1 MRFTHNFFGGIIA
14 HLHLLAN
21 GRQISIATYQL
32 CPLIP
37 RHYNTFMLKIFLLGS
52 FRITIDGETVPESA
66 WHTRQAR
73 QLLKILLTHRGR
85 IVPRDLLIESL
96 WRDADPHKA
105 ATTLRTAINA
115 LRKTL
120 EPNRPPYTPS
130 SFIVAH
136 APGYKFQFGDA
147 VWVDAIHFDELLDA
161 AADTT
166 DDARRLT
173 LFSEA
178 LALYRDD
185 YLCDDLYDDWATAE
199 RDRLRE
205 RYLTTL
211 TTQAEILARHG
222 DYDRAIAELRRV
234 TARDPG
240 REPVYR
246 TLMRYHMRQG
256 DMVAALK
263 TFEQLRRYLAT
274 ELGAD
279 PSPQTLAL
287 HQAIL
292 NGQLPETPLTAP
304 APTETSLPET
314 VFVGRKTELDSL
326 ARRLDGLA
334 QQRGQMVCLSGESGV
349 GKTTLAGM
357 LIRCAAEKNVTV
369 LSARCQLAEQS
380 LPFAPIIAALENY
393 IRAQPQLLNRLSVA
407 ERAQLAPLFPSLAWQ
422 TDADLA
428 PDNFSELNR
437 RLVVAGLV
445 KLILAVARQPLVLFF
460 DDLQWVDDATLTL
473 LANLSRYVPQSPL
486 LVLMA
491 YRPEEVADDA
501 PLNLFLRDLSHH
513 HALETLALP
522 RLSAAETMAFLRK
535 IIAADTPQLSET
547 AAQLHRLT
555 GGNPLFIAETIRAW
569 LDAHPQALNAAAT
582 ENLLANALQHPSPHV
597 TDIIL
602 ARLAHLPADAR
613 AILDIGAVIGR
624 DFSVDLL
631 EAIATTDPLAALTE
645 LLRRQFL
652 VEVSPARLDFSHQI
666 VREVVYRQLSPVV
679 RRRLHQRVA
688 TGLMS
693 LFGKQAGP
701 RAAEIAEHSLHAGA
715 SARAQALSFSV
726 LAGDYALRAFG
737 FEQAIRHYRQALAVA
752 ETMPTA
758 DTAPWLRQAYRGL
771 GQAQESLM
779 AWDDARE
786 TYRRC
791 QLWAQQTGNRTVA
804 LMAQYRLAAML
815 GLIGELEESAALT
828 ARIAKELPP
837 ETPPVVVSAQH
848 RLRLLS
854 LTRETPPTWTESGFP
869 VFQPQPLTTDR
880 PWESLA
886 AFLGEEQ
893 AAQTLNLYGW
903 TLTLQGQTAAAEET
917 LNLAA
922 RLAETYN
929 QRGMQATTAHLMAQL
944 WDMRGEYGLM
954 TQSLNR
960 ALALVEDIPHL
971 RWIVIWGRIHRAYVD
986 VRWNRLNRAAER
998 FRQLDAELSAHT
1010 ALRSHW
1016 LSVRVGLGL
1025 LAMFHGDTET
1035 AAQYFDTAQ
1044 ENLQNLYA
1052 SNYVALY
1059 VSLARLHRHRGEFD
1073 AAERAV
1079 VQAMAFAAE
1088 RGMLADYI
1096 SALVEASRFSQ
1107 ATDQPA
1113 EVLHLLQQTETLAT
1127 RAELLPARLSVRM
1140 ALYRTFGQLDMRQD
1154 AVWYRRLARADRDA
1168 IAATIPNAAD
1178 RTAYLSRRDLSRL

>member
-1 MRFTHNFFGGIIA
+1 
-14 HLHLLAN
+14 
-21 GRQISIATYQL
+21 
-32 CPLIP
+32 
-37 RHYNTFMLKIFLLGS
+37 MLKIYLLGN
-52 FRITIDGETVPESA
+52 FHITIDGEPVPENA

-85 IVPRDLLIESL
+85 IVSRDVLIESL

-105 ATTLRTAINA
+105 ATTLRTAVNA

-136 APGYKFQFGDA
+136 APGYKFQFGDE
-147 VWVDAIHFDELLDA
+147 VWVDVVQFDKLLDA
-161 AADTT
+161 AAAASA
-166 DDARRLT
+166 DDRRLA
-173 LFSEA
+173 LFSQA

-185 YLCDDLYDDWATAE
+185 YLSNDLYDDWTITE
-199 RDRLRE
+199 RNRLRE
-205 RYLTTL
+205 RYLEAL
-211 TTQAEILARHG
+211 TTQAEILARRG
-222 DYDRAIAELRRV
+222 DYDRAIAGLRRV
-234 TARDPG
+234 IARDPD

-246 TLMRYHMRQG
+246 MLMRFYMRQG

-263 TFEQLRRYLAT
+263 TFEQLRHHLVT

-279 PSPQTLAL
+279 PSPQTLTL

-292 NGQLPETPLTAP
+292 NGQLPESPPLAAP
-304 APTETSLPET
+304 TPTETSLPET
-314 VFVGRKTELDSL
+314 VFVGRETELDTL
-326 ARRLDGLA
+326 AHRLDGLA
-334 QQRGQMVCLSGESGV
+334 HQHGQMVCLSGESGV

-357 LIRCAAEKNVTV
+357 LLHRAAADGVTV

-380 LPFAPIIAALENY
+380 LPFAPIIAALDNY
-393 IRAQPQLLNRLSVA
+393 IRTRPQLLNRLSTA
-407 ERAQLAPLFPSLAWQ
+407 ERAQLAPLFPSLVWQ
-422 TDADLA
+422 TDADFA
-428 PDNFSELNR
+428 PNNFSEMNR
-437 RLVVAGLV
+437 QTVVAGLV
-445 KLILAVARQPLVLFF
+445 KLVLAAARHPLVLFF
-460 DDLQWVDDATLTL
+460 DDLQWVDDATLTM
-473 LANLSRYVPQSPL
+473 LANLSRYVPQSSL

-522 RLSAAETMAFLRK
+522 RLSAAETASFLRK
-535 IIAADTPQLSET
+535 IVSADAPHLTET

-555 GGNPLFIAETIRAW
+555 GGNPLFIAETVRAW
-569 LDAHPQALNAAAT
+569 LDEHPQKLNAVPDD
-582 ENLLANALQHPSPHV
+582 LLARALRQPSPHV

-602 ARLAHLPADAR
+602 ARLTHLPADAR

-688 TGLMS
+688 AGLVS

-701 RAAEIAEHSLHAGA
+701 RAAEIAEHSLQAGA
-715 SARAQALSFSV
+715 PARLQALSFSV

-737 FEQAIRHYRQALAVA
+737 FEQAVRHYRQALTVA
-752 ETMPTA
+752 ENMPAA
-758 DTAPWLRQAYRGL
+758 DAAPWLRRAYRGL

-779 AWDDARE
+779 AWEDARE

-791 QLWAQQTGNRTVA
+791 QIWARQTGNTTVA

-828 ARIAKELPP
+828 ARIAKDLPP

-869 VFQPQPLTTDR
+869 VFQPQPLTTER

-903 TLTLQGQTAAAEET
+903 TLTLQGQTRAAEET

-922 RLAETYN
+922 ELAETYN
-929 QRGMQATTAHLMAQL
+929 QRGAQATAAHLTAQL
-944 WDMRGEYGLM
+944 WDICGEYGQM
-954 TQSLNR
+954 THALNR

-986 VRWNRLNRAAER
+986 VRWNRLDRAAER
-998 FRQLDAELSAHT
+998 FRQLDAELSALT

-1016 LSVRVGLGL
+1016 LSVQVGQGL
-1025 LAMFHGDTET
+1025 LAMFRDDVT
-1035 AAQYFDTAQ
+1035 AAARYFDTAR

-1059 VSLARLHRHRGEFD
+1059 VSLARLYRHRGEFD
-1073 AAERAV
+1073 AAEQAV

-1107 ATDQPA
+1107 ATDRPA
-1113 EVLHLLQQTETLAT
+1113 EVLHLLQSAETLAT

-1140 ALYRTFGQLDMRQD
+1140 ALYRTFRQMNMPQD
-1154 AVWYRRLARADRDA
+1154 AAWFKQLAHADRDA
-1168 IAATIPNAAD
+1168 IAATIPDAAD
-1178 RTAYLSRRDLSRL
+1178 RAAYLSRRDLKNL

>member
-1 MRFTHNFFGGIIA
+1 MPMPG
-14 HLHLLAN
+14 
-21 GRQISIATYQL
+21 SKL
-32 CPLIP
+32 CSLIL
-37 RHYNTFMLKIFLLGS
+37 RHYNTFMLKIYLLGT
-52 FRITIDGETVPESA
+52 FYITIDDNPVPESA

-73 QLLKILLTHRGR
+73 QLLKILLTHRGK
-85 IVPRDLLIESL
+85 IVPRDALIDAL

-136 APGYKFQFGDA
+136 APGYKFELTGQ
-147 VWVDAIHFDELLDA
+147 VWVDAIQFDTWLDEA
-161 AADTT
+161 EHAAD
-166 DDARRLT
+166 DAEQQALLER
-173 LFSEA
+173 A

-185 YLCDDLYDDWATAE
+185 YLCDDLYDDWTVAE
-199 RDRLRE
+199 RDRLYE
-205 RYLTTL
+205 RYLWAL
-211 TTQAEILARHG
+211 AAQAEILARRG
-222 DYDRAIAELRRV
+222 DYDRAIAGLRRV
-234 TARDPG
+234 IARDPG

-263 TFEQLRRYLAT
+263 AFEQLRHYLAT

-292 NGQLPETPLTAP
+292 NGQLPEPSAPVVPETIATSPL
-304 APTETSLPET
+304 ET
-314 VFVGRKTELDSL
+314 VFVGRQAELKQL
-326 ARRLDGLA
+326 IRVLDALTQLHG
-334 QQRGQMVCLSGESGV
+334 RMICLTGESGV

-357 LIRCAAEKNVTV
+357 LLRRADSAQVTI
-369 LSARCQLAEQS
+369 LTAHCQLAEQS
-380 LPFAPIIAALENY
+380 LPFAPIVAALESY
-393 IRAQPQLLNRLSVA
+393 MRRSQPQLLNRLSA
-407 ERAQLAPLFPSLAWQ
+407 PERVQLAPLFPSLAWQ
-422 TDADLA
+422 LDTDPT
-428 PDNFSELNR
+428 PDDFSELNR

-445 KLILAVARQPLVLFF
+445 KLLLVVARQPVVLFI
-460 DDLQWVDDATLTL
+460 DDLQWVDEATLTL

-491 YRPEEVADDA
+491 YRPEDVPEDA
-501 PLNLFLRDLSHH
+501 PLNRFLRDLTHR
-513 HALETLALP
+513 HALESIRLD
-522 RLSAAETMAFLRK
+522 RLSE
-535 IIAADTPQLSET
+535 SET
-547 AAQLHRLT
+547 ATFLQTVIAAQSPKIAPAARQLHHLT
-555 GGNPLFIAETIRAW
+555 GGNPLFITETIRAW
-569 LDAHPQALNAAAT
+569 QDAHAQPLDTADPESLLTDAL
-582 ENLLANALQHPSPHV
+582 LQPSPHV

-652 VEVSPARLDFSHQI
+652 VEISPARLDFSHQI
-666 VREVVYRQLSPVV
+666 VREVVYRQLSPVA

-688 TGLMS
+688 AGLTS

-701 RAAEIAEHSLHAGA
+701 RAAEIAEHSLRAGA
-715 SARAQALSFSV
+715 SARTQALNFSV

-737 FEQAIRHYRQALAVA
+737 FEQAVHHYRQALTVA
-752 ETMPTA
+752 ENMPPSE
-758 DTAPWLRQAYRGL
+758 TAPWVRRAYRGL

-779 AWDDARE
+779 AWNDARE

-791 QLWAQQTGNRTVA
+791 RMWAQRTGNRTAA

-869 VFQPQPLTTDR
+869 VFQPQPLTTAR

-893 AAQTLNLYGW
+893 SAQTLNLYGW
-903 TLTLQGQTAAAEET
+903 TLTLQGETSAAEET

-922 RLAETYN
+922 QLAETYN
-929 QRGMQATTAHLMAQL
+929 QRGAQATAAHLMAQL
-944 WDMRGEYGLM
+944 WDMRGEYGQM
-954 TQSLNR
+954 THALNR

-986 VRWNRLNRAAER
+986 VRWNRLDRAAER
-998 FRQLDAELSAHT
+998 FRQMETELSAHT

-1016 LSVRVGLGL
+1016 LSVQVGLGL
-1025 LAMFHGDTET
+1025 LAMFRGETE
-1035 AAQYFDTAQ
+1035 AAARYFDIARG
-1044 ENLQNLYA
+1044 NLQNLYA
-1052 SNYVALY
+1052 SNYVALN

-1073 AAERAV
+1073 AAERSL

-1113 EVLHLLQQTETLAT
+1113 EVLHLLQRAETDAT

-1140 ALYRTFGQLDMRQD
+1140 ALYRTFGQMGLLRD
-1154 AVWYRRLARADRDA
+1154 AAWFKRLARADRDA
-1168 IAATIPNAAD
+1168 IAATIPDAAD
-1178 RTAYLSRRDLSRL
+1178 RTAYLSRQDLRRL

>member
-1 MRFTHNFFGGIIA
+1 MATH
-14 HLHLLAN
+14 
-21 GRQISIATYQL
+21 QL
-32 CPLIP
+32 CPLIA

-52 FRITIDGETVPESA
+52 FYITIDGEPVPESA

-136 APGYKFQFGDA
+136 APGYKFQFGET
-147 VWVDAIHFDELLDA
+147 VWVDAIRFDALLDA
-161 AADTT
+161 AATA
-166 DDARRLT
+166 DDDRRLT
-173 LFSEA
+173 LFAEA

-185 YLCDDLYDDWATAE
+185 YLCDDLYEDWATAE

-211 TTQAEILARHG
+211 TAQAEILARRG

-234 TARDPG
+234 IARDPG

-246 TLMRYHMRQG
+246 TLMRYYMRQG

-279 PSPQTLAL
+279 PSPQTLTL

-292 NGQLPETPLTAP
+292 NGQLPETPLHPP
-304 APTETSLPET
+304 APTDPSPLET
-314 VFVGRKTELDSL
+314 VFVGRKTELDRL
-326 ARRLDGLA
+326 AHRLDGLA
-334 QQRGQMVCLSGESGV
+334 TRHGQMVCLSGESGV
-349 GKTTLAGM
+349 GKTALAGM
-357 LIRCAAEKNVTV
+357 LLRCAAEKGITV
-369 LSARCQLAEQS
+369 LAARCQLAEQS
-380 LPFAPIIAALENY
+380 LPFAPIVAALENH
-393 IRAQPQLLNRLSVA
+393 IRARPQVLNRLSAA
-407 ERAQLAPLFPSLAWQ
+407 ERGQLAPLFPSLVWQ
-422 TDADLA
+422 MDTDPA
-428 PDNFSELNR
+428 PDDFSELNR
-437 RLVVAGLV
+437 RVVVAGLV
-445 KLILAVARQPLVLFF
+445 KLILAVAHQPLVLFF
-460 DDLQWVDDATLTL
+460 DDLQWVDEASLTL

-491 YRPEEVADDA
+491 YRPEDVADDA
-501 PLNLFLRDLSHH
+501 PLTLFLRDLRRH
-513 HALETLALP
+513 HALETLTLP
-522 RLSAAETMAFLRK
+522 RLSAAETTAFLRK
-535 IIAADTPQLSET
+535 VVAADAPQLTET

-569 LDAHPQALNAAAT
+569 LDAHPQLSAAAAP
-582 ENLLANALQHPSPHV
+582 EKLLVSALKQPSPQV

-602 ARLAHLPADAR
+602 ARLAHLPAAAR

-666 VREVVYRQLSPVV
+666 VREVVYRQLSPVA

-688 TGLMS
+688 AGLVS

-701 RAAEIAEHSLHAGA
+701 RAAEIAEHSLQAGA
-715 SARAQALSFSV
+715 SARGQALAFSV

-737 FEQAIRHYRQALAVA
+737 FEQAVRHYRQALAVA
-752 ETMPTA
+752 ESMPAA
-758 DTAPWLRQAYRGL
+758 DTAPWLRRAYRGL

-786 TYRRC
+786 TYHRC
-791 QLWAQQTGNRTVA
+791 QLWAQQAGNRTVA

-828 ARIAKELPP
+828 ARIAKALPP

-854 LTRETPPTWTESGFP
+854 LTRETPPTWTEAGFP
-869 VFQPQPLTTDR
+869 VFQPQPLTTAR

-917 LNLAA
+917 LALAA
-922 RLAETYN
+922 RLAETFN
-929 QRGMQATTAHLMAQL
+929 QRGAQATAAHLMAQL
-944 WDMRGEYGLM
+944 WDMRGEYGQM
-954 TQSLNR
+954 THALNR
-960 ALALVEDIPHL
+960 ALSLVEDIPHL

-986 VRWNRLNRAAER
+986 VRWNRLDRAAER
-998 FRQLDAELSAHT
+998 FRQLAAELSAHT

-1016 LSVRVGLGL
+1016 LSVQVGMGL
-1025 LAMFHGDTET
+1025 LAMFRDDT
-1035 AAQYFDTAQ
+1035 AAAARYFDTAR

-1107 ATDQPA
+1107 ATNQPA
-1113 EVLHLLQQTETLAT
+1113 EVLHLLQQAETQAT

-1140 ALYRTFGQLDMRQD
+1140 AIYRTFRQMEMPQD
-1154 AVWYRRLARADRDA
+1154 AAWFKRLARADRDA
-1168 IAATIPNAAD
+1168 IAATIPDAAD
-1178 RTAYLSRRDLSRL
+1178 RAAYLARRDLKAL

>member
-1 MRFTHNFFGGIIA
+1 
-14 HLHLLAN
+14 
-21 GRQISIATYQL
+21 
-32 CPLIP
+32 
-37 RHYNTFMLKIFLLGS
+37 MLKIFLLGS
-52 FRITIDGETVPESA
+52 FHITIDGEPVPESV

-85 IVPRDLLIESL
+85 IVPRDVLIESL
-96 WRDADPHKA
+96 WHDADPHKA
-105 ATTLRTAINA
+105 ATTLRTAVNA

-136 APGYKFQFGDA
+136 APGYKFQFGDG
-147 VWVDAIHFDELLDA
+147 VWVDAVRFDELLDA
-161 AADTT
+161 AETAAD
-166 DDARRLT
+166 DDRRLA
-173 LFSEA
+173 LFAEA
-178 LALYRDD
+178 LALYHDD
-185 YLCDDLYDDWATAE
+185 YLCDDLYDDWASAE

-205 RYLTTL
+205 RYLAAL

-222 DYDRAIAELRRV
+222 DYDRAIAGLRRV

-246 TLMRYHMRQG
+246 TLMRYYMRQG

-292 NGQLPETPLTAP
+292 NGQLPESPPLTAP
-304 APTETSLPET
+304 VPAETALPET
-314 VFVGRKTELDSL
+314 VFVGRKAELDML
-326 ARRLDGLA
+326 AHRLDGLA
-334 QQRGQMVCLSGESGV
+334 QGRGQMVCLSGESGV

-357 LIRCAAEKNVTV
+357 LLRCAAEKGVTA
-369 LSARCQLAEQS
+369 LAARCQLAEQS
-380 LPFAPIIAALENY
+380 LPFAPIIAALENH
-393 IRAQPQLLNRLSVA
+393 IRAEPQLLNRLSAA
-407 ERAQLAPLFPSLAWQ
+407 ERAQLAPLFPSLVWQ
-422 TDADLA
+422 MDTDPA
-428 PDNFSELNR
+428 PDDFSEMNR

-445 KLILAVARQPLVLFF
+445 KLILAAARRPLVLFF
-460 DDLQWVDDATLTL
+460 DDLQWVDDASLTL

-491 YRPEEVADDA
+491 YRPEEVAEDA
-501 PLNLFLRDLSHH
+501 PLNLFLRDLSRHRT
-513 HALETLALP
+513 LETLALP
-522 RLSAAETMAFLRK
+522 RLSAAETVSFLRK
-535 IIAADTPQLSET
+535 IVAADAPRLTEA

-569 LDAHPQALNAAAT
+569 LDAHPQTLAT
-582 ENLLANALQHPSPHV
+582 VAPEKLLAEALRQPSSQV

-652 VEVSPARLDFSHQI
+652 VEISPARLDFSHQI
-666 VREVVYRQLSPVV
+666 VREVVYRQLSPVA

-688 TGLMS
+688 AGLMA

-701 RAAEIAEHSLHAGA
+701 RAAEIAEHSLQAGA
-715 SARAQALSFSV
+715 SARAQALTFSV

-737 FEQAIRHYRQALAVA
+737 FEQAVRHYRQALAVA
-752 ETMPTA
+752 ENMPPA
-758 DTAPWLRQAYRGL
+758 DTAPWLRRAYRGL

-791 QLWAQQTGNRTVA
+791 RIWAQQTGNRTVA
-804 LMAQYRLAAML
+804 MMAQYRLAAML

-854 LTRETPPTWTESGFP
+854 LTRETPPTWTEAGFP

-893 AAQTLNLYGW
+893 SAQTLNLYGW

-917 LNLAA
+917 LDLAA
-922 RLAETYN
+922 KLAETYN
-929 QRGMQATTAHLMAQL
+929 QRGAQATAAHLTAQL
-944 WDMRGEYGLM
+944 WDMRGEYGQM
-954 TQSLNR
+954 THALNR
-960 ALALVEDIPHL
+960 ALALVADIPHL

-986 VRWNRLNRAAER
+986 VRWNRLDRAAER
-998 FRQLDAELSAHT
+998 FRQLDAELSGHT

-1025 LAMFHGDTET
+1025 LAMFRGET
-1035 AAQYFDTAQ
+1035 TAAAQYFDTAR

-1059 VSLARLHRHRGEFD
+1059 VSLARLYRHRGEFD

-1096 SALVEASRFSQ
+1096 SALVEASRFSL

-1113 EVLHLLQQTETLAT
+1113 EVLHLLQQAETDAT

-1140 ALYRTFGQLDMRQD
+1140 AMYRTFRQMDMLRD
-1154 AVWYRRLARADRDA
+1154 AAWFKRLARADRDA
-1168 IAATIPNAAD
+1168 IAATIPDAAD
-1178 RTAYLSRRDLSRL
+1178 RAAYLSRQDLRRL